1 MYCTKYIENL
11 NNYFNKLS
19 LWYYFIPYIM
29 HIISSCLLF
38 SKSSMFCKDYPPL
51 YDIIISNT
59 PDLSK
64 YHYIPNILMFFISVF
79 LLIPLFFKNYKL
91 FISFFKYF
99 SIIVLLRTIT
109 TQVTVLPPQTECKYE
124 KNFFN
129 IFYMC
134 LNGHYIDKIFSGHT
148 SASLLIVLLYFRYN
162 ILDKNLLYLLLGLQI
177 LLAFSLILTRSHYTI
192 DILIAYI
199 ITFGIFLLLDL

>member
-1 MYCTKYIENL
+1 MY
-11 NNYFNKLS
+11 YFNILLS
-19 LWYYFIPYIM
+19 
-29 HIISSCLLF
+29 
-38 SKSSMFCKDYPPL
+38 L

-64 YHYIPNILMFFISVF
+64 YDYISNLLFIFIFSF
-79 LLIPLFFKNYKL
+79 LLIPLFFKNYKF

-124 KNFFN
+124 KKFLN

-134 LNGHYIDKIFSGHT
+134 LNGHHIDKIFSGHT

-177 LLAFSLILTRSHYTI
+177 LLAFSLIT
-192 DILIAYI
+192 
-199 ITFGIFLLLDL
+199 